1 MGGTKS
7 APALPR
13 LWRQI
18 GLGGIAIG
26 ILDGCFLGL
35 DGCLDHLWY
44 LCIFMLDQSS
54 RWEPEILISPSVI
67 FRLPESPR
75 VGPEDLDE
83 AELLKFFSKQGA
95 NTAIV
100 AHARTSSFA
109 SITFP
114 GTPEVA
120 RFLSRVAHAYAD
132 EKGTL
137 IARLM
142 PKKLD
147 MEQMPTLPALPA
159 PNLST
164 STMVR
169 WWTFLRSRVL

>member
-1 MGGTKS
+1 M
-7 APALPR
+7 
-13 LWRQI
+13 
-18 GLGGIAIG
+18 
-26 ILDGCFLGL
+26 
-35 DGCLDHLWY
+35 
-44 LCIFMLDQSS
+44 
-54 RWEPEILISPSVI
+54 SPSVSLRDFEEI
-67 FRLPESPR
+67 QLYSTCSFFRLPSRR

-164 STMVR
+164 STLLVR
-169 WWTFLRSRVL
+169 WWTFLRSRNLQGCYSYIFI

>member
-1 MGGTKS
+1 
-7 APALPR
+7 
-13 LWRQI
+13 
-18 GLGGIAIG
+18 
-26 ILDGCFLGL
+26 
-35 DGCLDHLWY
+35 
-44 LCIFMLDQSS
+44 MLF
-54 RWEPEILISPSVI
+54 
-67 FRLPESPR
+67 FRLPESLR